1 MKIEQFDIWLANLNP
16 TKGTEPGKTRPV
28 VVVQTNL
35 LNELHPSTI
44 ICPITSNV
52 QPQIELLRVHLKKQ
66 LEQPSDILVDQI
78 RAIDNKRFI
87 QKLGKL
93 SQEQIKKLKQNL
105 TIVLDLI

>member
-1 MKIEQFDIWLANLNP
+1 MRIEQYDIWLANLNP

-52 QPQIELLRVHLKKQ
+52 QPQMELLRVHLKKQ
-66 LEQPSDILVDQI
+66 LDQPSDILVDQI
-78 RAIDNKRFI
+78 RTIDNKRFI

-93 SQEQIKKLKQNL
+93 SQEQIRKLKQNL